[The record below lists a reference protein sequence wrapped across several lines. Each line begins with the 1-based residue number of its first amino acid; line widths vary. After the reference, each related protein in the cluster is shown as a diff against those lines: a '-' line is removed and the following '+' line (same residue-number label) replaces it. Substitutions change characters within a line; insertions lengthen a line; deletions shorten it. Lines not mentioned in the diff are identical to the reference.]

1 MAKYVHIFGQVSA
14 HTLLEDLKEGV
25 QASHNQ
31 TKQGSQPHDGF
42 QLLVHHL
49 KYEFLCFLDIHLVDA
64 LTNDLADVD
73 GFKSSW
79 KMFADNSAVDGLRG
93 IHGLVQLLIVTF
105 E

>member
-1 MAKYVHIFGQVSA
+1 MHIFDQVSA

-49 KYEFLCFLDIHLVDA
+49 KYEFLCFLDTHLVDA

-73 GFKSSW
+73 GFKNSW
-79 KMFADNSAVDGLRG
+79 KVFADNSAVDGLRG
-93 IHGLVQLLIVTF
+93 IHGLGQLLIVPF